1 MSDMETFF
9 VITTTSLCWL
19 SSVDQKEQGG
29 EALSRSARGPLA
41 FGPGGCVS
49 LNMLLVKIWY
59 DQADSG
65 KDKGKDKEEA
75 IKGLADENLGRLR
88 PRGKR
93 SRTKSERRVETS
105 LTN

>member
-1 MSDMETFF
+1 
-9 VITTTSLCWL
+9 
-19 SSVDQKEQGG
+19 
-29 EALSRSARGPLA
+29 
-41 FGPGGCVS
+41 
-49 LNMLLVKIWY
+49 MLLVKIWY